1 VLRPALGAIGVAT
14 VAVAGVELAVHSAAR
29 ASSSAPITQ
38 RGFGFPA
45 WMAGPLHHVMST
57 QLTSRAYGLLVLAM
71 CAGYV
76 LAVAN
81 HRALRAGPVLAAVAV
96 LHLAFMLAPPLGLTD
111 MTNYVGYA
119 RLGELHHLSPY
130 VHTPAAAAA
139 DPSFPWTTWRHYRSP
154 YGPLFTLLTYALAPL
169 GIVWTFWGLKTIV
182 ALAAGGCLA
191 LVWRCARLLGRP
203 PLGAVVLVGL
213 NPAWLVWAVGGGHN
227 DTLME
232 LLVLAAL
239 ALALTSRHAFAGGAA
254 VAAAA
259 VKVPALLVLPF
270 LALARGGSRRRLL
283 AGAGVA
289 AALVGLTTLIAFG
302 SLAPLTAFDR
312 QANFVSQRGLVGQLV
327 SAFGG
332 SALSPA
338 VRDVAAVALVG
349 VVGGCLVWAWR
360 TGRWVDGYAWA
371 ATGMVAALLWVFP
384 WYVVWLLPAA
394 ALARHSAV
402 RVGAVALTLVLLWG
416 FTPHAT
422 LLAWL
427 GLG

>member
-1 VLRPALGAIGVAT
+1 
-14 VAVAGVELAVHSAAR
+14 
-29 ASSSAPITQ
+29 
-38 RGFGFPA
+38 
-45 WMAGPLHHVMST
+45 
-57 QLTSRAYGLLVLAM
+57 
-71 CAGYV
+71 
-76 LAVAN
+76 
-81 HRALRAGPVLAAVAV
+81 
-96 LHLAFMLAPPLGLTD
+96 MLAPPLGLTD

-270 LALARGGSRRRLL
+270 LALAPHAPRRRLL
-283 AGAGVA
+283 AGAGA
-289 AALVGLTTLIAFG
+289 AAVLVGVTTLIAFG

-312 QANFVSQRGLVGQLV
+312 QASFVSHRSAIGQLV

-360 TGRWVDGYAWA
+360 TGRWLDGYAWA

-394 ALARHSAV
+394 ALARRSAV